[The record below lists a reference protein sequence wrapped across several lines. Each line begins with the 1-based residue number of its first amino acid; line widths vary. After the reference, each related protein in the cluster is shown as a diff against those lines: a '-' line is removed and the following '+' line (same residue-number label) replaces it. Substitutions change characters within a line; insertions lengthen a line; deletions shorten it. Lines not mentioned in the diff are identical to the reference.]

1 MNNIDFNQYK
11 SRLRDY
17 LIMHGIDANKTENIK
32 CFSPTHQDEKPSCQ
46 IFDDYFKCYACG
58 IHGDIYDAVEVLE
71 GITERGK
78 QFKHIAKVFGGEII
92 PDPAIKT
99 TKKEYKLNLIP
110 EDKLEQFENYLKK
123 ITNET
128 VIKNFLRD
136 RAKYSSN
143 GKIASFSDEI
153 VNNLVKDLYYWNGL
167 ADAQASGV
175 PEELLKAVGA
185 IHYDQDGKL
194 KKTFWHAGIIIKT
207 GIGYK
212 LHYYEFDKELNK
224 FKCKK
229 IASHGGKGFP
239 CPNRPLPEKIVIVEG
254 ELKALTCHA
263 AGITNVFSIGGV
275 TSLTKGLINEFLL
288 KSNVKEIT
296 IFFDNDTAGKTKTPD
311 VADFLKKSGYAG
323 AILFAKTDEL
333 KQFKDPDEAILFGHL
348 DYVKNAIDQ
357 ATTYQIIS
365 ENIESNVSAKDTRI
379 NKTGKGNC
387 SLRQIKELL
396 KKIPLSE
403 LQENE
408 VKSFASAIVNA
419 GKDYEKIRSALIS
432 YGIDSIDIPEV
443 DEKINLNILIQIASD
458 HGVERHVITRLK
470 QSLENSTDYNNIKFS
485 TFPIVPID
493 IELVANTN
501 DLRTF
506 IEKESYKS
514 EKETANLLEFYLKD
528 KLIYVEELKE
538 FYFFDGLIWNHR
550 PDITDIAYNILKE
563 IALQF
568 FEYDAYAAR
577 KTLEKLG
584 QYKYCQTV
592 MKALAEKPSIFRKQ
606 ISFDSNLIQET
617 LTLQDGV
624 LDFSGK
630 EIVFRDAKP
639 EEYRQKK
646 LPYFVADCKKACEP
660 KHFMDFMNGN
670 FDNKD
675 TLNSLMYFLSLI
687 PSRAAKFKIG
697 GIFTGKPHTGKTTTM
712 EIMSEIYPDMT
723 VPIPRDLIMNSK
735 YGNQTGG
742 ANPFLAQLEG
752 AGAGISDETEKNDHL
767 NSSMWKSL
775 TGGGKLTARGLWQKP
790 HNFVPTAQTIILT
803 NYSPLFDK
811 TDQAVIDR
819 MLIIQFAKQHEKG
832 EKGTMTIDELKDQ
845 LRPEFPVIVR
855 TFAEYY
861 IKLKND
867 FKSKIPQSLES
878 EEYKK
883 DYIENMDDN
892 GLQNFVQK
900 YIDFAKGSGKWV
912 LLKDVYKRYCLFWN
926 VELDENG
933 KPIDPDKL
941 TQAKFTRY
949 LKRDYNEF
957 KVKQMRVNG
966 APEQVVIDVILKDW
980 NEVSEQNLTIPEITT
995 EAPKEPKKETKI
1007 MQQNLFQ
1014 QQIEENPFESY
1025 SEDSDYPGYDIF

>member
-11 SRLRDY
+11 PRLREY
-17 LIMHGIDANKTENIK
+17 LLMHGIEADKTENIK

-58 IHGDIYDAVEVLE
+58 IHGDIYDAVEILE

-78 QFKHIAKVFGGEII
+78 QFKHIQQIFGGGNVDITQPI
-92 PDPAIKT
+92 QKI
-99 TKKEYKLNLIP
+99 KKEYKLNLIP
-110 EDKLEQFENYLKK
+110 EEQTEQFENYLRK

-128 VIKNFLRD
+128 VIKNFLRE

-143 GKIASFSDEI
+143 GKINSFSDEI
-153 VNNLVKDLYYWNGL
+153 VKNLTKELFWWNGL
-167 ADAQASGV
+167 TDAINDGL

-185 IHYDQDGKL
+185 IHTDKEGKL
-194 KKTFWHAGIIIKT
+194 KKTFWHSGVIIKT

-212 LHYYEFDKELNK
+212 LHYYEFDKDANA

-254 ELKALTCHA
+254 ELKALVCQA
-263 AGITNVFSIGGV
+263 AGLDNVFSIGGV
-275 TSLTKGLINEFLL
+275 TSLTKALINHFLL
-288 KSNVKEIT
+288 GSAVKEIT
-296 IFFDNDTAGKTKTPD
+296 IFFDNDTAGNTKAPD
-311 VADFLKKSGYAG
+311 CAEFLKKNGFTG
-323 AILFAKTDEL
+323 TILFAKSDEL
-333 KQFKDPDEAILFGHL
+333 KQYKDPDEAILFGHL
-348 DYVKNAIDQ
+348 DYVQNAIHQ
-357 ATTYQIIS
+357 ATLYQKIT
-365 ENIESNVSAKDTRI
+365 ETKPAEKETKTKDTRK

-387 SLRQIKELL
+387 SLRRINELL
-396 KKIPLSE
+396 KKLPKEE
-403 LQENE
+403 LNE
-408 VKSFASAIVNA
+408 TEYKTFIEAIVNA
-419 GKDYEKIRSALIS
+419 GKEYTKIVESLVTWGATT
-432 YGIDSIDIPEV
+432 DEIPQINDTV
-443 DEKINLNILIQIASD
+443 NLNIILQIARD
-458 HGVERHVITRLK
+458 HGVDRSTISRIK
-470 QSLENSTDYNNIKFS
+470 KDLENAVDYGNIKFS
-485 TFPIVPID
+485 TFPIVEVD
-493 IELVANTN
+493 IEPVANTD
-501 DLRTF
+501 DLRAF

-514 EKETANLLEFYLKD
+514 EKETANLLEYYLKD

-563 IALQF
+563 LALQF
-568 FEYDAYAAR
+568 FDYDAYAAR

-584 QYKYCQTV
+584 QYKFCQTV

-606 ISFDSNLIQET
+606 ISFDSTLIQET

-624 LDFSGK
+624 IDFSGK
-630 EIVFRDAKP
+630 EIVFRDARP

-646 LPYFVADCKKACEP
+646 LPYFVADCKKAGEP
-660 KHFMDFMNGN
+660 KHFMEFMNGN

-712 EIMSEIYPDMT
+712 EIISEIYPDMT

-790 HNFVPTAQTIILT
+790 HNFIPTAQTIILT

-819 MLIIQFAKQHEKG
+819 MLIIQFSKQHEKG
-832 EKGTMTIDELKDQ
+832 EKGTMTIDELKEQ
-845 LRPEFPVIVR
+845 LRPEFPIIVR

-861 IKLKND
+861 IRLKNEY
-867 FKSKIPQSLES
+867 KSKIPQSLES

-900 YIDFAKGSGKWV
+900 YIDFAKGSGRWV
-912 LLKDVYKRYCLFWN
+912 PLKDVYQRYCQFWN
-926 VELDENG
+926 IELDESG
-933 KPIDPDKL
+933 KPIDPEKL

-966 APEQVVIDVILKDW
+966 QPTQIVMDVIVKDW
-980 NEVSEQNLTIPEITT
+980 NEVPEQNLVTI
-995 EAPKEPKKETKI
+995 EAPAETKKPEPP
-1007 MQQNLFQ
+1007 QPKLDFDYT
-1014 QQIEENPFESY
+1014 EEEKPFES
-1025 SEDSDYPGYDIF
+1025 SNSDNDYDIF